1 MEAVNVPLQLQMGT
15 SLCKPAAMPS
25 APVHS
30 AVPVALSP
38 HTTRLWLGDRGKPA
52 PICLRA
58 ARRKGR
64 ATFPHLCSWK
74 CQNSHLTALLLTAT
88 GCSWECS
95 DEDSGTGGH
104 GDTAGQSWGPA
115 GSPALRRQHGRE
127 ESCTMCPCV
136 QMGLDNPPWATLGIT
151 AGHCQLLASIIL
163 LYWSRHLF
171 C

>member
-95 DEDSGTGGH
+95 DVFAPQIHEAPS
-104 GDTAGQSWGPA
+104 QLKLLRPA
-115 GSPALRRQHGRE
+115 VIY
-127 ESCTMCPCV
+127 ESTPHHPK
-136 QMGLDNPPWATLGIT
+136 DI
-151 AGHCQLLASIIL
+151 
-163 LYWSRHLF
+163 F
-171 C
+171 